1 VTAPSPPSSVAPPAP
16 APPRPLSRRQRALIA
31 LADELTPAKSIGRLD
46 AATARVVTTVS
57 VVGTVLTG
65 FGLLTAGLPAT
76 EGGSRILAV
85 ASVVLAFLAVLC
97 ALSAQILTITRR
109 LNTNNLKEVERWY
122 LRRFLVRAPL
132 ARAASVLLVL
142 ATAAAGVAAV
152 MLITGDKPDR
162 ATFAVTRTAEL
173 PAPSA
178 SGAPAPD
185 AVDTVTVEVAFREVD
200 AGQVATITVSVDGR
214 VVAQAAVTP
223 SQDGVVS
230 RTLTVAH
237 VPAAATVIVSA
248 EVGRA
253 KCTAEG
259 RTGQPLRVNCS
270 AP

>member
-1 VTAPSPPSSVAPPAP
+1 VTAPSPQ
-16 APPRPLSRRQRALIA
+16 PRPLSRRQRALIA

-46 AATARVVTTVS
+46 TATARVVTTVS

-65 FGLLTAGLPAT
+65 FGLLTAGLPAI
-76 EGGSRILAV
+76 EGGSRVLA
-85 ASVVLAFLAVLC
+85 ALSVVLAFLAVLC
-97 ALSAQILTITRR
+97 ALSAQVLTITRR

-122 LRRFLVRAPL
+122 LRRFLVRAPV

-142 ATAAAGVAAV
+142 ATAAA
-152 MLITGDKPDR
+152 
-162 ATFAVTRTAEL
+162 
-173 PAPSA
+173 
-178 SGAPAPD
+178 
-185 AVDTVTVEVAFREVD
+185 VD
-200 AGQVATITVSVDGR
+200 AGQVASITVSVDGR

-237 VPAAATVIVSA
+237 VPAAATVTVGA

-259 RTGQPLRVNCS
+259 RTGQSLRVNCS